1 MFRSV
6 LTYNRWVL
14 KPRVH
19 FCYNINI
26 MKKNLKFI
34 LGLTQ
39 KVGASQAL
47 LKNGT
52 KNLFVIGAA
61 DGLGLITGQ
70 FAKPLKWPIRVDN
83 ACRRLLN
90 PTSFIIEFLRSII

>member
-1 MFRSV
+1 
-6 LTYNRWVL
+6 
-14 KPRVH
+14 
-19 FCYNINI
+19 
-26 MKKNLKFI
+26 MKKMNLKFI

-39 KVGASQAL
+39 KVGASLAL